1 MSDVLKVPAIVT
13 LSLSVVTLSLSK
25 GGANGASR
33 VRFLGAVVAAISCAL
48 FAALGAAPRVA
59 AQASSSAPIRMT
71 VLGDSLALGTGA
83 TDPANAFA
91 FRVYRALLAERPGSE
106 VTNDAIG
113 GSRVA
118 DVTRLQVPLLAAD
131 ADLVLVIV
139 GGNDVVRRT
148 PAKEFAADYSRL
160 LAAARA
166 RAPHAALVACGVP
179 DVARSPL
186 FADSY
191 AKTEALALADDRAV
205 RAAARAQRAAFV
217 DLFTLTQTRGR
228 NPDFFS
234 ADDFHP
240 SDAGYAQLESV
251 TLPVVE
257 RALAKLR

>member
-1 MSDVLKVPAIVT
+1 VLDRKQRRIRTCRTALLLAAVFFALSAAVIVRPA
-13 LSLSVVTLSLSK
+13 
-25 GGANGASR
+25 
-33 VRFLGAVVAAISCAL
+33 
-48 FAALGAAPRVA
+48 GAAATAP
-59 AQASSSAPIRMT
+59 APIAMT

-83 TDPANAFA
+83 SDPANGFA
-91 FRVYRALLAERPGSE
+91 FRIYRAILATRPGSE

-118 DVTRLQVPLLAAD
+118 DVTRLQVPELD
-131 ADLVLVIV
+131 PRADLVLLIV

-148 PAKEFAADYSRL
+148 SPRQFESDYAHL
-160 LAAARA
+160 LAAVRA

-191 AKTEALALADDRAV
+191 AKTEALARADDRAV
-205 RAAARAQRAAFV
+205 RANAQTYGAAYV
-217 DLFTLTQTRGR
+217 DLFTMTRARGR

-240 SDAGYAQLESV
+240 SDAGYAQLERV
-251 TLPVVE
+251 TLPLVV
-257 RALAKLR
+257 RALARKR